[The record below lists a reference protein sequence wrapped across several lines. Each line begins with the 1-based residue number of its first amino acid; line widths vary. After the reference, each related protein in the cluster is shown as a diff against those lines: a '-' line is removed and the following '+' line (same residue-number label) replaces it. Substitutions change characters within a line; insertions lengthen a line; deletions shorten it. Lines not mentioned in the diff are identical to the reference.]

1 MTSSTITALGSH
13 LTRAMRWLKIR
24 SRGWRTRSSRQ
35 LRVCETVALGERRF
49 VAVIEF
55 AQQKFLIGGAGHTVA
70 MLAPLTT
77 PPAAQPGKEGEDE
90 VQTFR
95 FDESTRLVEA
105 NRG

>member
-1 MTSSTITALGSH
+1 MTSSRITELVSH
-13 LTRAMRWLKIR
+13 VTRAFRWLKIR
-24 SRGWRTRSSRQ
+24 SRGWRTRPSRQ

-55 AQQKFLIGGAGHTVA
+55 AQQKFLIGGAGHSVA
-70 MLAPLTT
+70 MLAPLTA
-77 PPAAQPGKEGEDE
+77 PPAAKPAEEGEGE

-95 FDESTRLVEA
+95 FDEATRLVEA